1 MNAMHW
7 PPWLGTAPSLVAE
20 SLREIA
26 DPLAAWLRVGPAR
39 PAPRVA
45 AALARAMLPDE
56 AQDAPPPWLRADQTL
71 SFQRAVAAAR
81 RFGGAILADPVGTG
95 KTYIGIAAA
104 LALSPSR
111 PVHVLVPAA
120 LRQQWADA
128 GRKSGAPFRVT
139 THETLS
145 RGRAPDPGEP
155 GPVIIDESH
164 RFRNPAT
171 RRYRTLA
178 PWLLGRK
185 GILLTAT
192 PAVNGISDVAHQL
205 LLLVRD
211 DALAGFGLSSL
222 RSLAGRTSIAALSR
236 VILTGE
242 DRTGHRPA
250 RTSTTLRSPAD
261 PEEGRA
267 LEAIDGLA
275 LSRDPSVASLVRI
288 SLLSAL
294 ASSPAALGTA
304 LRRYR
309 NLLRHAAE
317 ARAAGRA
324 LDRAALRRVVRAM
337 TDQLVM
343 WGLFDDQGDVGEL
356 ALDDLERLGPL
367 VSLADAWLERG
378 DARSARLGE
387 LLKGDRRRTIVFST
401 ARATIAQLRDRLDGS
416 GTAWCTGSAA
426 GIGHH
431 RMEREDVLSWFRNGS
446 STSSVLTGPNV
457 LITTDVS
464 AEGLD
469 LSRVERVI
477 HYDLPWTDVR
487 LTQREGRALRL
498 GARHDLVEVVRFLP
512 GTRLEMHLRRAARI
526 AAKSGLPI
534 ALGLNQEPSA
544 PWRASAQLAERFRSA
559 VAEEGVAALAGVN
572 EAAIVGFR
580 VHGASGEVWPT
591 VLARENGEWKEDAAS
606 LARIFDCV
614 QSVER
619 APPEPGEVRRILG
632 EISPRIREAL
642 RAANRVGTTQAD
654 GATAQA
660 LRRRMQG
667 LARRMAQQRD
677 LQSLAAL
684 DRGLRMLTRGRT
696 AGEEARLAAWME
708 LPDRELMHTL
718 RALVP
723 DEPARAPVAVS
734 LIGVLVFGPPSSLA
748 SNRLHRIHASGAPR
762 RNECGRGAGHDEQ
775 NRESDVGNGIGGLD
789 PKEHRLHQAGEP
801 ERKTQADAEAQR
813 QQDYA
818 AMDYQREDGPRFGA
832 QRHADADLPGAPADL
847 PANQRVD
854 PDARDGERRGGEGDQ
869 HAAGEALAD
878 GGQPHPLRERS
889 DVVDG
894 DATVHLT
901 NRGTHGRGDLAG
913 SEP

>member
-20 SLREIA
+20 SLREVA
-26 DPLAAWLRVGPAR
+26 DPLSAWLRPGPAR

-45 AALARAMLPDE
+45 AALARALLPDE
-56 AQDAPPPWLRADQTL
+56 AQDSPPPWLRADQRL

-104 LALSPSR
+104 LALSPRR
-111 PVHVLVPAA
+111 PVHVLIPAA

-128 GRKSGAPFRVT
+128 GRKSGAPLRVT

-145 RGRAPDPGEP
+145 RGRAPDPGP

-192 PAVNGISDVAHQL
+192 PAVNGIADVAHQL

-211 DALAGFGLSSL
+211 DALAGLGLASL
-222 RSLAGRTSIAALSR
+222 RSLAGRASIAALSR
-236 VILTGE
+236 VVLTGE

-250 RTSTTLRSPAD
+250 RTSTTLRSPVD

-309 NLLRHAAE
+309 NMLRHAAE

-343 WGLFDDQGDVGEL
+343 WGLFDDLGDVGEL

-367 VSLADAWLERG
+367 VSLADGWLERG

-387 LLKGDRRRTIVFST
+387 LLKGDRRRSIVFST

-431 RMEREDVLSWFRNGS
+431 RMERDDVLSWFRNGS
-446 STSSVLTGPNV
+446 PTSSVLTGPNV

-498 GARHDLVEVVRFLP
+498 GSSHTHVEVVRFLP
-512 GTRLEMHLRRAARI
+512 GPRLEKHLRRAALI
-526 AAKSGLPI
+526 AAKSGLPVT
-534 ALGLNQEPSA
+534 LGLGEEPAA
-544 PWRASAQLAERFRSA
+544 PWRASAQLAEQFRCA
-559 VAEEGVAALAGVN
+559 VAEEGVAAVASEN

-580 VHGASGEVWPT
+580 VHGASGEVSPT
-591 VLARENGEWKEDAAS
+591 VLARENGDWKEDAAS
-606 LARIFDCV
+606 LARIFESA
-614 QSVER
+614 QGVER
-619 APPEPGEVRRILG
+619 APPDPGEVRRILG

-642 RAANRVGTTQAD
+642 RAANRVGTAQAD
-654 GATAQA
+654 GPTAQA

-677 LQSLAAL
+677 LQSLTAL
-684 DRGLRMLTRGRT
+684 DRGLRMLTQGRT

-708 LPDRELMHTL
+708 LPDRELVTTL

-748 SNRLHRIHASGAPR
+748 SNRLDRIHAGGAPR
-762 RNECGRGAGHDEQ
+762 GNQRGGCAGHDEQ
-775 NRESDVGNGIGGLD
+775 DRESDVGDRIGGLD
-789 PKEHRLHQAGEP
+789 PEEHRLHQAGES
-801 ERKTQADAEAQR
+801 ERETQADAEAQR
-813 QQDYA
+813 QQNHA
-818 AMDYQREDGPRFGA
+818 PMDHQGEDGARLGA
-832 QRHADADLPGAPADL
+832 QRHADADLPGAPADF
-847 PANQRVD
+847 PGDQRVD
-854 PDARDGERRGGEGDQ
+854 PDARDGQRGAGEGGQ

-878 GGQPHPLRERS
+878 RGQAHALREGP

-894 DATVHLT
+894 NAAVHLT
-901 NRGTHGRGDLAG
+901 NRGPHGRSDLVRC
-913 SEP
+913 EP